1 MNFNSINRI
10 RIILGFFCVL
20 ALIIIIKLYSLQI
33 INNESYIQKA
43 NAQYER
49 PASALFDR
57 GSIFFELKD
66 STKIAAATIKEGYT
80 IAINPK
86 NIDNPEG
93 VYLALSSYLNIDKE
107 SFMEKAMKKND
118 PYEEIQKRVDKK
130 IGNSIIDLRIKGV
143 IASKESW
150 RIYPGESLASH
161 TVGLIGSDRNNNIA
175 GRYGLERYYE
185 EILSRNSSNS
195 SINVFAEIFSTITS
209 SVFDSE
215 SRSGDIVTSIEPT
228 VQNYLDRIVTTTRN
242 KWNSDSMGAIIIDP
256 NDGRIYAISSSPG
269 FNPNNLKEVTDPK
282 VFSNQ
287 IVEGVFEVG
296 SIIKPLTIAAGID
309 SGTIDSNFTYDD
321 TGSMELNGRKISNFD
336 GRARGKTNVQ
346 EILSQSLNVGAAS
359 VALKMGHEE
368 FVKYFKSFGL
378 AELSGI
384 DQPNEQLS
392 ITRNLDSKRDVEIAT
407 ASYGQGI
414 ALTPIAT
421 VRALSVLANGG
432 KLITPH
438 LTTRFEYSDG
448 TIEQLEP
455 PVSQVLSKES
465 TDAVTRML
473 VKVVDDALK
482 KGAYKMEHYSIAAK
496 TGTAQIADK
505 VNGGYYKDRY
515 LHSFFGYFPAY
526 NPRFIV
532 FMYHVYP
539 KNADFASETLADP
552 FIQTAKFLINYYE
565 LPPDR

>member
-1 MNFNSINRI
+1 MNVNSVYRI
-10 RIILGFFCVL
+10 RIILGLFGVF
-20 ALIIIIKLYSLQI
+20 ALVIIAKLYSLQI
-33 INNESYIQKA
+33 INSDTYIQKA
-43 NAQYER
+43 NAQYEK
-49 PASALFDR
+49 PISATFDR

-66 STKIAAATIKEGYT
+66 STKIAAATIKDGYT
-80 IAINPK
+80 IAISPK

-93 VYLALSSYLNIDKE
+93 VFLALASYLELDKE
-107 SFMEKAMKKND
+107 DFMLKVSKNDD

-130 IGNSIIDLRIKGV
+130 IGDSIKDLRIKGV
-143 IASKESW
+143 IVAKESW
-150 RIYPGESLASH
+150 RMYPGDSLASH
-161 TVGLIGSDRNNNIA
+161 TVGLMGSDSNNKIA

-185 EILSRNSSNS
+185 EILSRSSANSSV
-195 SINVFAEIFSTITS
+195 NVFAEIFSTIAI
-209 SVFDSE
+209 SVFNSE
-215 SRSGDIVTSIEPT
+215 QRSGDIVTSIEPT
-228 VQNYLDRIVTTTRN
+228 VQNYLDKIVSTTKG
-242 KWNSDSMGAIIIDP
+242 KWNSDSMGAIIMDP
-256 NDGRIYAISSSPG
+256 NDGRIYAISASPN

-282 VFSNQ
+282 VFSNPL
-287 IVEGVFEVG
+287 VESVFEVG
-296 SIIKPLTIAAGID
+296 SVIKPLTIASGID
-309 SGTIDSNFTYDD
+309 SGDIDANYTYDD
-321 TGSMELNGRKISNFD
+321 TGFMELSGRKISNFD
-336 GRARGKTNVQ
+336 GRARGRTNVQ
-346 EILSQSLNVGAAS
+346 EILSQSLNIGAAS
-359 VALKMGHEE
+359 VALKMGHES

-378 AELSGI
+378 SELTGI
-384 DQPNEQLS
+384 DQPNEQIS

-414 ALTPIAT
+414 ALSPIAT

-438 LTTRFEYSDG
+438 LTTRFEYTDG

-455 PVSQVLSKES
+455 PVSQVLKKET
-465 TDAVTRML
+465 TDEVTRML
-473 VKVVDDALK
+473 VKVVDEALK
-482 KGAYKMEHYSIAAK
+482 KGAYKMDHYSIAAK

-526 NPRFIV
+526 NPRFLV

-539 KNADFASETLADP
+539 KNVDYASETLAEP

>member
-1 MNFNSINRI
+1 MNVNSLTRI
-10 RIILGFFCVL
+10 RVI
-20 ALIIIIKLYSLQI
+20 LIIFCFFALVIVLKLYSLQI
-33 INNESYIQKA
+33 INNESYVLKA
-43 NAQYER
+43 NAQYEK
-49 PASALFDR
+49 PSNSIFDR

-80 IAINPK
+80 VAINPK
-86 NIDNPEG
+86 NIDNPES
-93 VYLALSSYLNIDKE
+93 VYLALSSYLDIDKN
-107 SFMEKAMKKND
+107 SFTEKVLKKSD

-130 IGNSIIDLRIKGV
+130 IGESILNLRIKGV
-143 IASKESW
+143 IVSKESW
-150 RIYPGESLASH
+150 RVYPGDSLASH
-161 TVGLIGSDRNNNIA
+161 SVGIIGSDSNNKIA

-185 EILSRNSSNS
+185 EILSRNTSGSTV
-195 SINVFAEIFSTITS
+195 NVFAEIFNTITS

-215 SRSGDIVTSIEPT
+215 IRSADIVTSIEPT
-228 VQNYLDRIVTTTRN
+228 VQNYLDKTVTSVRN
-242 KWNSDSMGAIIIDP
+242 KWNSDSMGAIIMDP
-256 NDGRIYAISSSPG
+256 NDGRIYAISSSPN

-282 VFSNQ
+282 IFSNQ
-287 IVEGVFEVG
+287 IVESVFEMG

-309 SGTIDSNFTYDD
+309 SETIDSNFTYDD
-321 TGSMELNGRKISNFD
+321 TGSMELNGKKISNFD
-336 GRARGKTNVQ
+336 GRARGKTNLQ
-346 EILSQSLNVGAAS
+346 ELLSQSLNIGAAN
-359 VALKMGHEE
+359 VALKMGHET
-368 FVKYFKSFGL
+368 FVNYFKNYGL
-378 AELSGI
+378 SELSGI

-392 ITRNLDSKRDVEIAT
+392 IIKNIESKRDVEIAT

-421 VRALSVLANGG
+421 IRALSVLANGG

-438 LTTRFEYSDG
+438 LTNRFEYIDG
-448 TIEQLEP
+448 SIESLEP
-455 PVSQVLSKES
+455 PIRQVLKKE
-465 TDAVTRML
+465 TVDEVTRML
-473 VKVVDDALK
+473 VKVVDEALK
-482 KGAYKMEHYSIAAK
+482 KGSYKMEHYSVAAK
-496 TGTAQIADK
+496 TGTAQIADR

-539 KNADFASETLADP
+539 KNADFASETLAEP

>member
-1 MNFNSINRI
+1 MNVNSLTRI
-10 RIILGFFCVL
+10 RVI
-20 ALIIIIKLYSLQI
+20 LIIFCFFALVIVLKLYSLQI
-33 INNESYIQKA
+33 INNESYVQKA
-43 NAQYER
+43 NAQYEK
-49 PASALFDR
+49 PANSIFDR

-80 IAINPK
+80 VAINPK
-86 NIDNPEG
+86 NIDNPES
-93 VYLALSSYLNIDKE
+93 VYLAISSYLDIDK
-107 SFMEKAMKKND
+107 SGFMEKALKKSD

-130 IGNSIIDLRIKGV
+130 IGESILNLRIKGV
-143 IASKESW
+143 IVSKESW
-150 RIYPGESLASH
+150 RVYPGDSLASH
-161 TVGLIGSDRNNNIA
+161 SVGIIGSDGNNKIA

-185 EILSRNSSNS
+185 EILSRNTSGST
-195 SINVFAEIFSTITS
+195 INVFAEIFNTITS

-215 SRSGDIVTSIEPT
+215 IRSADIVTSIEPT
-228 VQNYLDRIVTTTRN
+228 VQNYLDKTVTSVRN
-242 KWNSDSMGAIIIDP
+242 KWNSDSMGAIIMDP
-256 NDGRIYAISSSPG
+256 NDGRIYAISSSPN

-282 VFSNQ
+282 IFSNQ
-287 IVEGVFEVG
+287 IVESVFEMG

-309 SGTIDSNFTYDD
+309 SETIDSNFTYDD
-321 TGSMELNGRKISNFD
+321 TGSMELNGKKISNFD
-336 GRARGKTNVQ
+336 GRARGKTNLQ
-346 EILSQSLNVGAAS
+346 ELLSQSLNIGAAN
-359 VALKMGHEE
+359 VALKMGHET
-368 FVKYFKSFGL
+368 FVNYFKNYGL
-378 AELSGI
+378 SELSGI

-392 ITRNLDSKRDVEIAT
+392 IIKNIESKRDVEIAT

-421 VRALSVLANGG
+421 IRALSVLANGG

-438 LTTRFEYSDG
+438 LTNRFEYIDG
-448 TIEQLEP
+448 SIESLEP
-455 PVSQVLSKES
+455 PIRQVLKKE
-465 TDAVTRML
+465 TVDNVTRML
-473 VKVVDDALK
+473 VKVVDEALK
-482 KGAYKMEHYSIAAK
+482 KGSYKMEHYSIAAK
-496 TGTAQIADK
+496 TGTAQIADR

-539 KNADFASETLADP
+539 KNADFASETLAEP

>member
-1 MNFNSINRI
+1 
-10 RIILGFFCVL
+10 VL
-20 ALIIIIKLYSLQI
+20 
-33 INNESYIQKA
+33 KA
-43 NAQYER
+43 NAQYEK
-49 PASALFDR
+49 PSNSIFDR

-80 IAINPK
+80 VAINPK
-86 NIDNPEG
+86 NIDNPES
-93 VYLALSSYLNIDKE
+93 VYLALSSYLDIDKN
-107 SFMEKAMKKND
+107 SFTEKVLKKSD

-130 IGNSIIDLRIKGV
+130 IGESILNLRIKGV
-143 IASKESW
+143 IVSKESW
-150 RIYPGESLASH
+150 RVYPGDSLASH
-161 TVGLIGSDRNNNIA
+161 SVGIIGSDSNNKIA

-185 EILSRNSSNS
+185 EILSRNTSGSTV
-195 SINVFAEIFSTITS
+195 NVFAEIFNTITS

-215 SRSGDIVTSIEPT
+215 IRSADIVTSIEPT
-228 VQNYLDRIVTTTRN
+228 VQNYLDKTVTSVRN
-242 KWNSDSMGAIIIDP
+242 KWNSDSMGAIIMDP
-256 NDGRIYAISSSPG
+256 NDGRIYAISSSPN

-282 VFSNQ
+282 IFSNQ
-287 IVEGVFEVG
+287 IVESVFEMG

-309 SGTIDSNFTYDD
+309 SETIDSNFTYDD
-321 TGSMELNGRKISNFD
+321 TGSMELNGKKISNFD
-336 GRARGKTNVQ
+336 GRARGKTNLQ
-346 EILSQSLNVGAAS
+346 ELLSQSLNIGAAN
-359 VALKMGHEE
+359 VALKMGHET
-368 FVKYFKSFGL
+368 FVNYFKNYGL
-378 AELSGI
+378 SELSGI

-392 ITRNLDSKRDVEIAT
+392 IIKNIESKRDVEIAT

-421 VRALSVLANGG
+421 IRALSVLANGG

-438 LTTRFEYSDG
+438 LTNRFEYIDG
-448 TIEQLEP
+448 SIESLEP
-455 PVSQVLSKES
+455 PIRQVLKKE
-465 TDAVTRML
+465 TVDEVTRML
-473 VKVVDDALK
+473 VKVVDEALK
-482 KGAYKMEHYSIAAK
+482 KGSYKMEHYSVAAK
-496 TGTAQIADK
+496 TGTAQIADR

-539 KNADFASETLADP
+539 KNADFASETLAEP